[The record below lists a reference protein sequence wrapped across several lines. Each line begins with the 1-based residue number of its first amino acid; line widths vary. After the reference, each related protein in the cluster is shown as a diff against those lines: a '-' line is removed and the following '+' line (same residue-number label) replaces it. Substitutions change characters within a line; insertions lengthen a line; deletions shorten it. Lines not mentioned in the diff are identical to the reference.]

1 MAPRVNGKG
10 SLATNGS
17 AKMNE
22 RNHEE
27 ELLQPY
33 RVMVSARFVVT
44 SLLASMLLAY
54 SVGSAARLLLLP
66 HGTTHDKLLS
76 LRDRPGYYEGYA
88 RPLPALTVKEG
99 KKQPKTRYT
108 GRNFDS
114 TMSVSNS
121 AWLNTERD
129 ANNLGGGDARQCH
142 QKQHGGQECSN
153 DEQDEVEED
162 DDEDE
167 EDVPNPSGEHLMV
180 DFKHVSAEFLNS
192 EHRLAQAMVD
202 LVNAADLTLL
212 SYHCHGLTPAG
223 VSCVGV
229 LLQGYVSFHTWPVEG
244 VITFDLCVGGNTP
257 IISAVPTIQQL
268 FGVPRTATMPNEA
281 MARPEMRWAH
291 KLRGFRF
298 HPDDTSIFSGTD
310 LGNYIVGD
318 MSAIYKKEIASIE
331 TDFQRIDIYDSIE
344 KEEEYEMH
352 LKSLANDGS
361 YFSRHSLSF
370 RPDRIVLLDGW
381 LQSSLKDEVA
391 YHEALVH
398 PALFAHE
405 APKRVAII
413 GGGEA
418 ATLREV
424 LKHNTVEEAVMI
436 EIDEKMTSAS
446 RDYLPEWSDC
456 SDFGAAWCVDDP
468 RSTMY
473 YEDALAWFMD
483 RYSDINATKAE
494 PLDIIIMDA
503 LDPESDIPFAK
514 MLYSNDAV
522 MQAFFDSLSKDGL
535 LVMQLGESPSSKAAA
550 EANTAAKNR
559 AATTDLLTRVGF
571 ESIHTYEESHCG
583 FQAPWMFVV
592 AFKSYKTRERWYSN
606 TAKIEIE
613 IAGRRVKTNS
623 GENPFKYFDGPTM
636 VSYQVPP
643 KAMEIVYCRQ
653 VPIPKE
659 CEAGEYTYDL
669 EAPNFPLDSFE
680 VKMSGGGENAGRGV
694 FAKVDIPRD
703 AYLSAETS
711 CHQVHFM
718 PPTLELIEAMNNET
732 YAEINSRIVPVEA
745 YMHGYGCTSRSFGER
760 EVFVDSGALT
770 FVNHGCNGTYNI
782 GQETDFDESTVN
794 LDALPDIVSGKNSA
808 KYSPMIERHLF
819 HSPVHALR
827 DIKAGEEILDNYLA
841 FTSEEES
848 WKQDVTDLRELC
860 TGAPGDVTNYE
871 RNHTN

>member
-244 VITFDLCVGGNTP
+244 VITFDLYVGGNTP

-318 MSAIYKKEIASIE
+318 MSAIYKKE
-331 TDFQRIDIYDSIE
+331 
-344 KEEEYEMH
+344 
-352 LKSLANDGS
+352 
-361 YFSRHSLSF
+361 
-370 RPDRIVLLDGW
+370 V
-381 LQSSLKDEVA
+381 
-391 YHEALVH
+391 
-398 PALFAHE
+398 
-405 APKRVAII
+405 
-413 GGGEA
+413 
-418 ATLREV
+418 
-424 LKHNTVEEAVMI
+424 
-436 EIDEKMTSAS
+436 
-446 RDYLPEWSDC
+446 SD
-456 SDFGAAWCVDDP
+456 
-468 RSTMY
+468 
-473 YEDALAWFMD
+473 
-483 RYSDINATKAE
+483 
-494 PLDIIIMDA
+494 
-503 LDPESDIPFAK
+503 
-514 MLYSNDAV
+514 
-522 MQAFFDSLSKDGL
+522 
-535 LVMQLGESPSSKAAA
+535 
-550 EANTAAKNR
+550 
-559 AATTDLLTRVGF
+559 
-571 ESIHTYEESHCG
+571 
-583 FQAPWMFVV
+583 
-592 AFKSYKTRERWYSN
+592 
-606 TAKIEIE
+606 
-613 IAGRRVKTNS
+613 
-623 GENPFKYFDGPTM
+623 
-636 VSYQVPP
+636 
-643 KAMEIVYCRQ
+643 
-653 VPIPKE
+653 
-659 CEAGEYTYDL
+659 
-669 EAPNFPLDSFE
+669 
-680 VKMSGGGENAGRGV
+680 
-694 FAKVDIPRD
+694 
-703 AYLSAETS
+703 
-711 CHQVHFM
+711 
-718 PPTLELIEAMNNET
+718 
-732 YAEINSRIVPVEA
+732 
-745 YMHGYGCTSRSFGER
+745 
-760 EVFVDSGALT
+760 
-770 FVNHGCNGTYNI
+770 
-782 GQETDFDESTVN
+782 
-794 LDALPDIVSGKNSA
+794 
-808 KYSPMIERHLF
+808 
-819 HSPVHALR
+819 
-827 DIKAGEEILDNYLA
+827 
-841 FTSEEES
+841 
-848 WKQDVTDLRELC
+848 
-860 TGAPGDVTNYE
+860 
-871 RNHTN
+871 